1 MTPSIEIACVEHLA
15 DMVKES
21 KSATPGTVEKYAPWY
36 GAATLGAAG
45 NVIGQAIVPPEYKA
59 LGALAGTL
67 VGTGAGVHGGEAV
80 GRAVDK
86 GLSKKGAAPDPEE
99 MPTGPQEPDYNQTLR
114 DIAKRKAL
122 VTAKEIG
129 AIALP
134 TIGGLGAGVG
144 YEKFMKSRGRTP
156 APLARKLMTFG
167 GLPMVG
173 ATAAMAYRAAKDLK
187 ENEFVRIREE
197 ELAKYDQAMR
207 DYHAQLQRN
216 PQPEGL
222 T

>member
-1 MTPSIEIACVEHLA
+1 MTLSIEVACVEHLA
-15 DMVKES
+15 DLVKES
-21 KSATPGTVEKYAPWY
+21 RSGGPGKGEKYAPWY
-36 GAATLGAAG
+36 GAAILGSAG
-45 NVIGQAIVPPEYKA
+45 NLIGQAAVPPEYKA
-59 LGALAGTL
+59 LGSVAGTL
-67 VGTGAGVHGGEAV
+67 VGTAGGLHGGEIV

-86 GLSKKGAAPDPEE
+86 SLKKKAAAEE

-114 DIAKRKAL
+114 DIAKRKAM

-129 AIALP
+129 AISLP
-134 TIGGLGAGVG
+134 TIAGLGAGLG
-144 YEKFMKSRGRTP
+144 YEKLMKSRGLSP
-156 APLARKLMTFG
+156 APVARKLMTFG

-187 ENEFVRIREE
+187 ENEFVQIREE
-197 ELAKYDQAMR
+197 EMAKYDQAMR

-222 T
+222 S